1 MPQPPAPQPPK
12 MGVSRPNRP
21 GFRSVE
27 TKMPPVD
34 VEKVDPETVFRAAA
48 EARLPPR
55 LTNDDILANA
65 IPVDQ
70 KAVSDQYVANQA
82 AAAQAQAAQAKTK
95 APEAA
100 TTADATKVLISDD
113 LIDDL
118 VREYGVDPEDLHEEV
133 ITFAQKK
140 QKKEIKVGFRSPMYD
155 DYVWAMAAV
164 SKQIKDG
171 NTAALE
177 DATRNQLL
185 SHHVSCRCLLQINGV
200 WIWDRLKVTA
210 NIKAVNPNWNGD
222 TSAGIPDFFLNT
234 MASGVFELGRK
245 IHPDFLFDFD
255 KLVREVDALEKQE
268 AKEEDEDAEDPENPT
283 DAT

>member
-12 MGVSRPNRP
+12 MGVNRPNRP

-65 IPVDQ
+65 VPVDQ

-82 AAAQAQAAQAKTK
+82 AAQAQAKTK
-95 APEAA
+95 APEMPKVDPK
-100 TTADATKVLISDD
+100 ADPAKVLISDD

-118 VREYGVDPEDLHEEV
+118 VKEYGVDPEDLHEDV

-140 QKKEIKVGFRSPMYD
+140 KQKEIKVGFRSPMYD

-164 SKQIKDG
+164 TKQIKEG

-185 SHHVSCRCLLQINGV
+185 SHHVSCRCLLQINDV

-210 NIKAVNPNWNGD
+210 SIKAVNPNWNGD
-222 TSAGIPDFFLNT
+222 TSLGIPDFFLNT
-234 MASGVFELGRK
+234 MALGVYELGRK

-255 KLVREVDALEKQE
+255 KLVREVDAIEKQE
-268 AKEEDEDAEDPENPT
+268 EKEDDADAEDPENPT